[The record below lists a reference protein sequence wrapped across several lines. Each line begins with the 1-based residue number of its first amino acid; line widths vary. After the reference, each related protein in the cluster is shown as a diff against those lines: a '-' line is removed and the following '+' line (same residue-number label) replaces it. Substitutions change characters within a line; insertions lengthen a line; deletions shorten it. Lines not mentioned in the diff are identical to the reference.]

1 MAIPLAPEDP
11 WIETMPELLYL
22 YLGIRDIMIGHMRLI
37 CACHFIRRISSLL
50 LVLCIIH
57 APGGVLLFLLRSGR
71 RDAVAGVAVP
81 PFLDEAT
88 RGTGEPLLGEPR
100 EGGAVA
106 SNV

>member
-1 MAIPLAPEDP
+1 MVS
-11 WIETMPELLYL
+11 
-22 YLGIRDIMIGHMRLI
+22 RNKMIGHTRLGCVCHTI
-37 CACHFIRRISSLL
+37 CRISSLL
-50 LVLCIIH
+50 LLLCIIH
-57 APGGVLLFLLRSGR
+57 GPHGVLLFLLRSGR
-71 RDAVAGVAVP
+71 RRCSAAGVAVP